1 MRLAVLLA
9 AGALAATLGG
19 CAGRSAQRVSP
30 SSGPAAPPR
39 TTRVGIVDLEAV
51 AHQHPRWK
59 ELDALIKRA
68 ALKESELAMAP
79 MEPPIS
85 QADLD
90 RMLREEAARLR
101 QTFERELNVMRE
113 ERTRALKAYSD
124 DVTRAQEAKFAAV
137 RKEMEQRAREELDA
151 KRAELQAELRAAEQA
166 ISDEYRYPLLNLRLR
181 AEVAGLRS
189 EEEGRQIL
197 RQLQA
202 LSQEREERIRE
213 KNDETERRFQEI
225 QQALEADV
233 NARLATE
240 HAAHLAEGQ
249 RLIEARQRAL
259 EAELAGEA
267 SGRERAFR
275 ERMERRRR
283 ELIASA
289 EATMAG
295 RQQAQTRDART
306 RAAQLQA
313 ELAALQQQRARLE
326 DAILADVK
334 IEVAAIAQAQQVDVV
349 VTRYVASRGQAVVE
363 LTADV
368 IRRIHR

>member
-1 MRLAVLLA
+1 MRLAVILA
-9 AGALAATLGG
+9 AGALVATVAG
-19 CAGRSAQRVSP
+19 CAGRTAQRVSP
-30 SSGPAAPPR
+30 SSGPAAAPR
-39 TTRVGIVDLEAV
+39 ATRIGIVDLEAV

-59 ELDALIKRA
+59 ELDALTKRIA
-68 ALKESELAMAP
+68 ATEAELAMAP
-79 MEPPIS
+79 VEPLIA

-90 RMLREEAARLR
+90 RVLQEEAARLR
-101 QTFERELNVMRE
+101 QTFERELSLMRE
-113 ERTRALKAYSD
+113 ERTRALAAYTE
-124 DVTRAQEAKFAAV
+124 DVTREQEARFETV
-137 RKEMEQRAREELDA
+137 RAEIEQRAREELAA
-151 KRAELQAELRAAEQA
+151 KQAEMREELRAAEQE

-189 EEEGRQIL
+189 EEEGRQVL

-213 KNDETERRFQEI
+213 KNEETEARFQGI
-225 QQALEADV
+225 QKALEAEV

-240 HAAHLAEGQ
+240 HAAHVAEGQ
-249 RLIEARQRAL
+249 RLIAVRRRAL
-259 EAELAGEA
+259 EAELASEA
-267 SGRERAFR
+267 AGREQAFR

-289 EATMAG
+289 EATAAG
-295 RQQAQTRDART
+295 ARRATARDAQTRAE
-306 RAAQLQA
+306 QLQA
-313 ELAALQQQRARLE
+313 ELVALQEQRLRLE

-349 VTRYVASRGQAVVE
+349 VTRYIAGRGPAVVE

-368 IRRIHR
+368 IRRLRR